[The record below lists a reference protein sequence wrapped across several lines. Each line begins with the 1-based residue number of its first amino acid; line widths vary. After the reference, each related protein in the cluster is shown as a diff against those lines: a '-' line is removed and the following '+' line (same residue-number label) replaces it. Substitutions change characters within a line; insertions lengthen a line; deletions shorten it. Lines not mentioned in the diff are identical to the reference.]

1 LGTAVSGLHP
11 EVAGQLDDLALDPDR
26 PLIVCDAD
34 EVLLQFVR
42 GLEVFL
48 HAQDMWLDLT
58 TYALTGNIKRR
69 AGDVPVEAP
78 EVQRLLGR
86 FFAER
91 TGHLEPVEGA
101 AAALA
106 ALAGRADVLVLSNVP
121 LGQRGERQATLAR
134 HGMDYPVI
142 ANIGTKGAA
151 VAHLVAGRRAPA
163 FFIDDI
169 PRQHDAVAEQAPA
182 VVRLHFVADPR
193 LARLIEPAA
202 SAHARH
208 DDWPAARAYIE
219 DHLAQHGY

>member
-1 LGTAVSGLHP
+1 MSELHP
-11 EVAGQLDDLALDPDR
+11 DVAAQLGALAIEPGR

-42 GLEVFL
+42 GLEAFL
-48 HAQDMWLDLT
+48 HDQSLWLDLT

-69 AGDVPVEAP
+69 ADNVAVEAA
-78 EVQRLLGR
+78 EVQALLGR

-91 TGHLEPVEGA
+91 TGHLEPVDGA

-106 ALAGRADVLVLSNVP
+106 ALAGRARVMVLSNVP
-121 LGQRGERQATLAR
+121 LSQVEARHAALAR

-142 ANIGTKGAA
+142 GNIGAKGAA
-151 VAHLVAGRRAPA
+151 VARLVDGMAAPA

-169 PRQHDAVAEQAPA
+169 PRQLDAVATLAPD

-193 LARLIEPAA
+193 LARLIAPAA

-219 DHLAQHGY
+219 GHLDRHGF